1 MFGIASQWGVANGR
15 LDLAVLRVRMLC
27 QRHLG
32 GLHVGLLLLSQ
43 TGGFSLIAEL
53 PLESP
58 DAPVVV
64 PNGSGELASMKVA
77 PVLGG
82 AATRA

>member
-1 MFGIASQWGVANGR
+1 M
-15 LDLAVLRVRMLC
+15 MC

-43 TGGFSLIAEL
+43 TGEFSLIAEL
-53 PLESP
+53 PLETP
-58 DAPVVV
+58 DAPVLV
-64 PNGSGELASMKVA
+64 PYGSGELASMKIA

-82 AATRA
+82 AATCA